1 VTTAPTLP
9 PFRSLLDDSARA
21 ELDSLG
27 RRSRYPVGAY
37 VLREGDSITLMG
49 VVIEGLL
56 KVVMHRSDGRAI
68 VLGVVGPGDLIG
80 EIAALDGEPRAASV
94 IALTQTEV
102 RLIPNEV
109 FVDFRKR
116 RVDVTEALLALVVS
130 RVRTRDQALLDIGT
144 SDGVGRMCRRLVDLA
159 DRFGTRDAAGVVAF
173 ESPVNQ
179 SDMAAWA
186 GMSREAVVK
195 ALSSLRR
202 LGWVENTGNTY
213 RLLDAAAIRAR
224 AS

>member
-1 VTTAPTLP
+1 VTAPPALP
-9 PFRSLLDDSARA
+9 PFRSLLDESART

-27 RRSRYPVGAY
+27 RRIRFPVGAH

-49 VVIEGLL
+49 VVVEGLL

-94 IALTQTEV
+94 IALTQVEV
-102 RLIPNEV
+102 RVIPNDLFIE
-109 FVDFRKR
+109 FRKR
-116 RVDVTEALLALVVS
+116 RADVTEALLALVVS

-144 SDGVGRMCRRLVDLA
+144 SDGVGRMCRRLIDLA
-159 DRFGTRDAAGVVAF
+159 DRFGTRDATGVVEF

-202 LGWVENTGNTY
+202 LGWVENSGNMY
-213 RLLDAAAIRAR
+213 RLLDAPSIRSR

>member
-1 VTTAPTLP
+1 VTAAPPLA
-9 PFRSLLDDSARA
+9 PFRSLIDEEARA
-21 ELDSLG
+21 ELDTMG
-27 RRSRYPVGAY
+27 RRIRYPEGAY
-37 VLREGDSITLMG
+37 VLREGDSITEMG
-49 VVIEGLL
+49 LVVEGLL

-68 VLGVVGPGDLIG
+68 VLGVVGAGDLIG
-80 EIAALDGEPRAASV
+80 EIAALDGEPRAASA

-102 RLIPNEV
+102 RVVPNDE
-109 FVDFRKR
+109 FIAFRLR
-116 RVDVTEALLALVVS
+116 RPDVTEAILALVVS
-130 RVRTRDQALLDIGT
+130 RVRSRDQALLDIGT
-144 SDGVGRMCRRLVDLA
+144 SDGVGRMCRRLIDIG
-159 DRFGTRDAAGVVAF
+159 DRFGTRHADGVVAF

-202 LGWVENTGNTY
+202 LGWVENSGNNY
-213 RLLDAAAIRAR
+213 RLINPAAIRER